1 MNQIC
6 PRTIHLLKLCVGV
19 ASIDG
24 LARLQAERLRR
35 GEELAHIT
43 RMTPRRA
50 EDLIA
55 GGSIYWVIAGRI
67 QLRQRIIDIRP
78 FTDREGI
85 SRCRLVFDSELVAV
99 RPVARRAFQ
108 GWRYLEPEDAPD
120 DLPESERSGDLPDAM
135 RNVLIELGLL

>member
-1 MNQIC
+1 M
-6 PRTIHLLKLCVGV
+6 TVHLLKLCVGV
-19 ASIDG
+19 ASIDD
-24 LARLQAERLRR
+24 LACLQAGRLRR

-43 RMTPRRA
+43 RMLPRRA

-78 FTDREGI
+78 FTDREGTR
-85 SRCRLVFDSELVAV
+85 RCRLVFDSELVAV

-108 GWRYLEPEDAPD
+108 GWRYLEPDDAPA
-120 DLPESERSGDLPDAM
+120 DLPKGGECGDLPDEM
-135 RNVLIELGLL
+135 RDALIELGLL